1 MFKNKEVRKL
11 FLIEFIIILLGIIT
25 IIILNNYMFN
35 CYRKEIIINNTH
47 IVNELIKKYP
57 EEEDLIISS
66 LINHDITY
74 DESLKILKKYSLE
87 DSSIIDYLG
96 NNNQIKKD
104 LIKINIITITIYLII
119 IFTIF
124 IIFIK
129 RIYKKIGTLSTYT
142 NEILNNRYNM
152 DIREYE
158 EGDISNLKNDL
169 YKMTIKLK
177 EQNEISLKDKQYLS
191 DTLSDISHQLKT
203 PLTGMYVI
211 NEILYDNQIDK
222 SLRKELLIKNKNQ
235 LERIEWLVNSLLKMS
250 RIDSQAETL
259 NRKDTKIIDLLNLAI
274 SPLKIPIE
282 LKEITLSIKCD
293 KSITAN
299 IDLEWTKEA
308 ILNIIKNACEH
319 TDKGGHIEIICT
331 ENPIYTE
338 INIKDNG
345 CGIKKEDIGHI
356 FERFYKGSSSKDSI
370 GIGLNMSKKI
380 IDMQDG
386 EITVSSTLHKGSTFT
401 VRFYKNVI

>member
-142 NEILNNRYNM
+142 NEILNNRYIM

-282 LKEITLSIKCD
+282 LKEITLSI
-293 KSITAN
+293 
-299 IDLEWTKEA
+299 
-308 ILNIIKNACEH
+308 
-319 TDKGGHIEIICT
+319 
-331 ENPIYTE
+331 
-338 INIKDNG
+338 
-345 CGIKKEDIGHI
+345 
-356 FERFYKGSSSKDSI
+356 
-370 GIGLNMSKKI
+370 
-380 IDMQDG
+380 
-386 EITVSSTLHKGSTFT
+386 
-401 VRFYKNVI
+401 

>member
-35 CYRKEIIINNTH
+35 QYRKEIIINNTH

-129 RIYKKIGTLSTYT
+129 KIYKKIGTLSTYT

-169 YKMTIKLK
+169 
-177 EQNEISLKDKQYLS
+177 
-191 DTLSDISHQLKT
+191 
-203 PLTGMYVI
+203 
-211 NEILYDNQIDK
+211 
-222 SLRKELLIKNKNQ
+222 
-235 LERIEWLVNSLLKMS
+235 
-250 RIDSQAETL
+250 
-259 NRKDTKIIDLLNLAI
+259 
-274 SPLKIPIE
+274 
-282 LKEITLSIKCD
+282 
-293 KSITAN
+293 
-299 IDLEWTKEA
+299 
-308 ILNIIKNACEH
+308 
-319 TDKGGHIEIICT
+319 
-331 ENPIYTE
+331 
-338 INIKDNG
+338 
-345 CGIKKEDIGHI
+345 
-356 FERFYKGSSSKDSI
+356 
-370 GIGLNMSKKI
+370 
-380 IDMQDG
+380 
-386 EITVSSTLHKGSTFT
+386 
-401 VRFYKNVI
+401 